1 MNYVHIVSIFAPYD
15 GRSLSLA
22 YVYSGVER
30 EYELDGHFCYC
41 NAIYSNDFSLNVV
54 NHFAFLWCI
63 FNANNPLIEP
73 FAPQRLMDSNYIL
86 YQNARNRLLNV
97 IILAIGRPEGL
108 QSKKYEQG
116 RKTLR
121 KLKAI
126 NEKSYRFYV
135 TVAEYIRVRFAH

>member
-1 MNYVHIVSIFAPYD
+1 
-15 GRSLSLA
+15 
-22 YVYSGVER
+22 
-30 EYELDGHFCYC
+30 
-41 NAIYSNDFSLNVV
+41 
-54 NHFAFLWCI
+54 
-63 FNANNPLIEP
+63 
-73 FAPQRLMDSNYIL
+73 MDSNYIL

-97 IILAIGRPEGL
+97 IVLATGRPEGL